1 MQRVASESEVPWIR
15 KLSRRLFFKTA
26 SGLIFMTKAS
36 SSISA
41 SFVEKLFVRTVEEDQ
56 FKFDAATG
64 QIEWNERR
72 REQYRLVVDGL
83 IKEKRSFSYGDL
95 KAFRQIEQVS
105 DFHCVEGWS
114 VPDIRWGGF
123 RFSEILNRVA
133 PKPQAACVVFHSFG
147 KTSAAPQGQEHYIE
161 SVPISELIDPERDIL
176 LVLSMNQNSLT
187 EDHGAPLRLIAPYD
201 LGYKSIKFI
210 TRIEFAREAR
220 PGWWTIANPM
230 YPMEAKVPAGRL
242 RKKN

>member
-1 MQRVASESEVPWIR
+1 MERVFPESEAPWIR
-15 KLSRRLFFKTA
+15 RMTRRLFFKMTG
-26 SGLIFMTKAS
+26 GLFFMINAS

-41 SFVEKLFVRTVEEDQ
+41 SFVEKLFVRTVEDGR

-64 QIEWNERR
+64 QIEWNGPG
-72 REQYRLVVDGL
+72 REQYRLAIDGL
-83 IKEKRSFSYGDL
+83 IEGKKSFSYNDL
-95 KAFRQIEQVS
+95 KAFRQVEQVS

-114 VPDIRWGGF
+114 VQDIRWGGF
-123 RFSEILNRVA
+123 RFSEILNRVT
-133 PKPQAACVVFHSFG
+133 PKPEAAYVVFHSFG
-147 KTSAAPQGQEHYIE
+147 KTSEAPKGQEHYIE
-161 SVPISELIDPERDIL
+161 FVPMSELLDPKRDL
-176 LVLSMNQNSLT
+176 LLALSMNQHPLT

-210 TRIEFAREAR
+210 TRIEFASEAR
-220 PGWWTIANPM
+220 PGWWTLANPI